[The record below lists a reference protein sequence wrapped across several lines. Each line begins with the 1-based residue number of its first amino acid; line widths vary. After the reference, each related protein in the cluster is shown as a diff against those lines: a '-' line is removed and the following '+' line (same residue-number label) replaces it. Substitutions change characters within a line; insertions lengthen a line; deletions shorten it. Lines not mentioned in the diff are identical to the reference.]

1 MHIKT
6 KKEFNMFHLMDKY
19 EDEFKLKRILTSF
32 YNRVSSEVN
41 VKHFFMD
48 LSLEKM
54 LQDVDHYNQFILDKP
69 DRIYTAEPSQTADSS
84 TQIGS
89 SSFKEICH
97 HLVEVLKEEAI
108 QEEDIPRFVT
118 DVMEIVEESKAE
130 SSDRISTVYE
140 AETLNYEHLVEIL
153 AKARTK
159 AELDEENVLTVRV
172 SGVQVPINIKINKK
186 HQYLLIFGKVECKT
200 HDQKALDEIIN
211 KANIV
216 VIGEKTIFEEGNK
229 ISGKSHNLKV
239 VESFDQINFESGDKF
254 FLDIS
259 NGKNHKYKLSE
270 CSKESGESV
279 LDSLNLALDL
289 AKENKIDAIN
299 FGPFNKTSLKLGG
312 NKFSDELHLMAE
324 KLEVKNFFCEFNVV
338 DNFWTARVTSH
349 IPISEVPSHIKKEK
363 IIKPIKL
370 INEAMKL
377 NGVKKPRVAVQA
389 LNPHAEFGTEEKDE
403 IIPAIE
409 EAKKLGINADGPL
422 PCDTSF
428 ITAYKNKNHDCIVG
442 MYHDAL
448 QSGLKAFGFDRGVTV
463 QGGLPVP
470 ITTPAHGTAFDI
482 AGKNE
487 ANLEPTLNSFKI
499 ALTMAE
505 NKNKA

>member
-1 MHIKT
+1 MPQNK
-6 KKEFNMFHLMDKY
+6 
-19 EDEFKLKRILTSF
+19 
-32 YNRVSSEVN
+32 
-41 VKHFFMD
+41 
-48 LSLEKM
+48 
-54 LQDVDHYNQFILDKP
+54 
-69 DRIYTAEPSQTADSS
+69 
-84 TQIGS
+84 
-89 SSFKEICH
+89 
-97 HLVEVLKEEAI
+97 
-108 QEEDIPRFVT
+108 
-118 DVMEIVEESKAE
+118 
-130 SSDRISTVYE
+130 
-140 AETLNYEHLVEIL
+140 
-153 AKARTK
+153 
-159 AELDEENVLTVRV
+159 
-172 SGVQVPINIKINKK
+172 INIA
-186 HQYLLIFGKVECKT
+186 LLLGDPSGIGPELMSKLLTEQIT
-200 HDQKALDEIIN
+200 NET
-211 KANIV
+211 NIV
-216 VIGEKTIFEEGNK
+216 VIGERNIFENGNK
-229 ISGKSHNLKV
+229 ISGHSHNLKF
-239 VESFDQINFESGDKF
+239 VENFDEINFHDGNKY
-254 FLDIS
+254 FLDIYK
-259 NGKNHKYKLSE
+259 GKNHNYKLSE

-279 LDSLNLALDL
+279 LSALNLALEL
-289 AKENKIDAIN
+289 AKANKIHAIN

-312 NKFSDELHLMAE
+312 NKYSDELHLMAE
-324 KLEVKNFFCEFNVV
+324 KLDVKNFFCEFNVI

-349 IPISEVPSHIKKEK
+349 IPIKEVPDQVKKEK

-377 NGVKKPRVAVQA
+377 NGIKNPRVAVQA

-409 EAKKLGINADGPL
+409 EAKKMGINADGPL

-482 AGKNE
+482 AGKNV

-505 NKNKA
+505 NKNK

>member
-1 MHIKT
+1 MPQNK
-6 KKEFNMFHLMDKY
+6 
-19 EDEFKLKRILTSF
+19 
-32 YNRVSSEVN
+32 
-41 VKHFFMD
+41 
-48 LSLEKM
+48 
-54 LQDVDHYNQFILDKP
+54 
-69 DRIYTAEPSQTADSS
+69 
-84 TQIGS
+84 
-89 SSFKEICH
+89 
-97 HLVEVLKEEAI
+97 
-108 QEEDIPRFVT
+108 
-118 DVMEIVEESKAE
+118 
-130 SSDRISTVYE
+130 
-140 AETLNYEHLVEIL
+140 
-153 AKARTK
+153 
-159 AELDEENVLTVRV
+159 
-172 SGVQVPINIKINKK
+172 INIAILLGDPSGIGPELVSKLLTEKI
-186 HQYLLIFGKVECKT
+186 T
-200 HDQKALDEIIN
+200 DS
-211 KANIV
+211 ANLV
-216 VIGEKTIFEEGNK
+216 VIGEKNILEDGNK
-229 ISGKSHNLKV
+229 ISGSSQNLKYV
-239 VESFDQINFESGDKF
+239 DNFDQINFKEGNKF
-254 FLDIS
+254 FLDIYK
-259 NGKNHKYKLSE
+259 GKNHNYKLSE

-279 LDSLNLALDL
+279 LSALNLALEL
-289 AKENKIDAIN
+289 AKENKIHAIN

-312 NKFSDELHLMAE
+312 NKYSDELHLMAE
-324 KLEVKNFFCEFNVV
+324 KLEVKNFFCEFNVI

-349 IPISEVPSHIKKEK
+349 IPIKEVPDHVKKEK
-363 IIKPIKL
+363 IMKPIKL

-377 NGVKKPRVAVQA
+377 NGIKVPRVAVQA

-482 AGKNE
+482 AGKNV

-505 NKNKA
+505 NKNK

>member
-1 MHIKT
+1 MSQ
-6 KKEFNMFHLMDKY
+6 KKINIAVLLGDPSGIGPELIS
-19 EDEFKLKRILTSF
+19 KLL
-32 YNRVSSEVN
+32 N
-41 VKHFFMD
+41 
-48 LSLEKM
+48 
-54 LQDVDHYNQFILDKP
+54 
-69 DRIYTAEPSQTADSS
+69 
-84 TQIGS
+84 
-89 SSFKEICH
+89 
-97 HLVEVLKEEAI
+97 
-108 QEEDIPRFVT
+108 EDI
-118 DVMEIVEESKAE
+118 
-130 SSDRISTVYE
+130 
-140 AETLNYEHLVEIL
+140 
-153 AKARTK
+153 TK
-159 AELDEENVLTVRV
+159 
-172 SGVQVPINIKINKK
+172 
-186 HQYLLIFGKVECKT
+186 
-200 HDQKALDEIIN
+200 

-216 VIGEKTIFEEGNK
+216 VIGEKNILESGNR
-229 ISGKSHNLKV
+229 ISGKSTKL
-239 VESFDQINFESGDKF
+239 SFVNNFEEINFNENNKF

-259 NGKNHKYKLSE
+259 QGKNHQYNLSE

-279 LDSLNLALDL
+279 LSALNLALEL
-289 AKENKIDAIN
+289 AKENKVHAIN
-299 FGPFNKTSLKLGG
+299 FGPFNKTSLILAG
-312 NKFSDELHLMAE
+312 NKYSDELHLMAE

-349 IPISEVPSHIKKEK
+349 IPIKEVPEQIKKEK
-363 IIKPIKL
+363 IIQPIKL

-377 NGVKKPRVAVQA
+377 NGIKKPRVAVQA

-482 AGKNE
+482 AGQNK
-487 ANLEPTLNSFKI
+487 AKLEPTLNSFEI
-499 ALTMAE
+499 ALIMAE
-505 NKNKA
+505 NKNK

>member
-1 MHIKT
+1 MPQNKINIALLLGDPSGIGP
-6 KKEFNMFHLMDKY
+6 ELIS
-19 EDEFKLKRILTSF
+19 KLL
-32 YNRVSSEVN
+32 N
-41 VKHFFMD
+41 
-48 LSLEKM
+48 
-54 LQDVDHYNQFILDKP
+54 
-69 DRIYTAEPSQTADSS
+69 
-84 TQIGS
+84 
-89 SSFKEICH
+89 KEI
-97 HLVEVLKEEAI
+97 
-108 QEEDIPRFVT
+108 T
-118 DVMEIVEESKAE
+118 NNS
-130 SSDRISTVYE
+130 
-140 AETLNYEHLVEIL
+140 
-153 AKARTK
+153 
-159 AELDEENVLTVRV
+159 
-172 SGVQVPINIKINKK
+172 
-186 HQYLLIFGKVECKT
+186 
-200 HDQKALDEIIN
+200 
-211 KANIV
+211 NIV
-216 VIGEKTIFEEGNK
+216 VIGEKNILEGGNK
-229 ISGKSHNLKV
+229 ISGSSQNLKYV
-239 VESFDQINFESGDKF
+239 DNFDQINFEESNKF

-259 NGKNHKYKLSE
+259 NGKNHSYKLSE

-279 LDSLNLALDL
+279 LSALDLALEL
-289 AKENKIDAIN
+289 AKENKIHAIN

-312 NKFSDELHLMAE
+312 NKYSDELHLMAE
-324 KLEVKNFFCEFNVV
+324 KLEVKNFFCEFNVI

-349 IPISEVPSHIKKEK
+349 IPIKEVPDHVKKEK

-377 NGVKKPRVAVQA
+377 NGIKVPRVAVQA

-428 ITAYKNKNHDCIVG
+428 ITAYKNKNYDCIVG

>member
-1 MHIKT
+1 MPQNKINIALLLGDPSGIGP
-6 KKEFNMFHLMDKY
+6 ELIS
-19 EDEFKLKRILTSF
+19 KLL
-32 YNRVSSEVN
+32 N
-41 VKHFFMD
+41 
-48 LSLEKM
+48 
-54 LQDVDHYNQFILDKP
+54 
-69 DRIYTAEPSQTADSS
+69 
-84 TQIGS
+84 
-89 SSFKEICH
+89 KEI
-97 HLVEVLKEEAI
+97 
-108 QEEDIPRFVT
+108 T
-118 DVMEIVEESKAE
+118 
-130 SSDRISTVYE
+130 
-140 AETLNYEHLVEIL
+140 N
-153 AKARTK
+153 
-159 AELDEENVLTVRV
+159 N
-172 SGVQVPINIKINKK
+172 
-186 HQYLLIFGKVECKT
+186 
-200 HDQKALDEIIN
+200 
-211 KANIV
+211 ANIV
-216 VIGEKTIFEEGNK
+216 VIGEKNILEGGNK
-229 ISGKSHNLKV
+229 ISGSSQNLKYV
-239 VESFDQINFESGDKF
+239 DNFDQINFEEGNKF

-259 NGKNHKYKLSE
+259 NGKNHSYKLSE

-279 LDSLNLALDL
+279 LSALNLALEL
-289 AKENKIDAIN
+289 AKKNKIHAIN
-299 FGPFNKTSLKLGG
+299 FAPFNKTSLKLGG
-312 NKFSDELHLMAE
+312 NKYSDELHLMAE
-324 KLEVKNFFCEFNVV
+324 KLEVKNFFCEFNVI

-349 IPISEVPSHIKKEK
+349 IPIKEVPDHVKKEK
-363 IIKPIKL
+363 IMKPIKL

-377 NGVKKPRVAVQA
+377 NGIKVPRVAVQA

-505 NKNKA
+505 NKNKV